1 MPKQDSERELVLLSA
16 IAEGGALN
24 QRGLAKR
31 AGGGL
36 RLTNLLLR
44 NLARKGFIRM
54 TRLKPRR
61 ILYLITPE
69 GITGKMRLTSTY
81 VGRFLEEHRRI
92 QKGLKAALAP
102 LSENGSPRVALYGIG
117 EAAELVRLCLEEL
130 DLEIVGVFDSEGI
143 GKRFWGRPVE
153 SLGELL
159 EVEYDWIV
167 VSSHDFEPK
176 VNELLRLGVPSEN
189 IITPFGDA
197 FNPLQE
203 YHQ

>member
-1 MPKQDSERELVLLSA
+1 MPNKDSERELVLLSA
-16 IAEGGALN
+16 IAAGGKLN
-24 QRGLAKR
+24 QRSLAKR

-54 TRLKPRR
+54 AQVRPKR

-69 GITGKMRLTSTY
+69 GIAGKMRLTSTY

-92 QKGLKAALAP
+92 QKGLKAALTP
-102 LSENGSPRVALYGIG
+102 ISENGSRRVVLFGIG
-117 EAAELVRLCLEEL
+117 EAAELVRLCLEDL
-130 DLEIVGVFDSEGI
+130 DLEIIGVFDSEGI
-143 GKRFWGRPVE
+143 GKNFWNRPIE

-159 EVEYDWIV
+159 EVEYDWVV

-176 VNELLRLGVPSEN
+176 VKELLRLGIPSEK
-189 IITPFGDA
+189 IIIPFGDG
-197 FNPLQE
+197 FNPLEE
-203 YHQ
+203 YRH